1 MTNPDATRAGRRQ
14 IVQLTRYASNCLAM
28 EVALGDYREV
38 FFVITGDRSVCITS
52 FDQSDPTRPEP
63 SVFMFPKPY
72 GWTLDL
78 EDDELMVQ
86 IWQAAG
92 AQR

>member
-1 MTNPDATRAGRRQ
+1 MTNDGASPSGRGQ
-14 IVQLTRYASNCLAM
+14 IVELTRYAANSLAM

-52 FDQSDPTRPEP
+52 FDESDLSHPEP
-63 SVFMFPKPY
+63 NVFMFPKPY

-78 EDDELMVQ
+78 DDDELMVQ